1 MTTPLTQPATP
12 TRFPKGVG
20 TRKRPDPLYNFGHPD
35 PTDYNRFFDDFHT
48 YTSGQWTASVTGTG
62 AAALTAGDGGL
73 LALATSGA
81 SSDTVYLQK
90 TTECFSFQAN
100 KPMWFKARIRVDAL
114 TCVINLGLQVT
125 TATPATATD
134 GIYFLSTTGTGAVTT
149 ICRQNTTT
157 GSTSGTGIQLVANT
171 FTDLAWYWDG
181 KSEVQYYQ
189 DGVQKGTLTGITASN
204 FLPDTTATPSAGI
217 ITNSAAIRTLTVDY
231 ILAAKARR

>member
-1 MTTPLTQPATP
+1 MSNPLTQQRTP
-12 TRFPKGVG
+12 TRFTKGVG

-35 PTDYNRFFDDFHT
+35 PTDYHRFFDDFDT
-48 YTSGQWTASVTGTG
+48 YTAAQWTASVTGTG
-62 AAALTAGDGGL
+62 AAALATGDNGV

-81 SSDTVYLQK
+81 SGDAVYLQK
-90 TTECFSFQAN
+90 TTEGFSFEAN
-100 KPMWFKARIRVDAL
+100 RPAWFKARIRVDAL

-181 KSEVQYYQ
+181 AREVQYYQ
-189 DGVQKGTLTGITASN
+189 DGVQRGTLTGIAANT
-204 FLPDTTATPSAGI
+204 FLPDTTTTVGAGI
-217 ITNSAAIRTLTVDY
+217 ITNSVAIRTLSVDY
-231 ILAAKARR
+231 LFAAKARR